1 MVLMSQHVSHLGSYE
16 VVLESKKINLQLLV
30 SILNLNY
37 SINVHFSQFV
47 NDRHL
52 LNSTKS
58 NYDIKI

>member
-16 VVLESKKINLQLLV
+16 VVLESKKIDLQLLI

-37 SINVHFSQFV
+37 SMNVYFSQFV
-47 NDRHL
+47 NDRHV

-58 NYDIKI
+58 NHNIKI